1 MLKRSCIKSL
11 SSKLPKFW
19 FCGVF
24 SPSLDMNLSR
34 DFSIPSKYHLR
45 EEISSHHFYPP
56 SPGTPPKTNKQTNK
70 QTNKTSKV
78 AKFQNISFNVYKF
91 SRKWTRRSTPLQ
103 MWSQFG
109 GCNATTLPRTSARY
123 LADLLRGQELHRKRN
138 LEYSK

>member
-1 MLKRSCIKSL
+1 MLKRSCVKSL

-24 SPSLDMNLSR
+24 LHPLIWISAETFQFFPSITLERRSHLPTY
-34 DFSIPSKYHLR
+34 IPL
-45 EEISSHHFYPP
+45 PQVLP
-56 SPGTPPKTNKQTNK
+56 QKQTNK

-109 GCNATTLPRTSARY
+109 GCNTTTLPRTSARY

>member
-56 SPGTPPKTNKQTNK
+56 SPGTPPNTNKQTNK
-70 QTNKTSKV
+70 QIKQVRLQNLKISHSMSTSS
-78 AKFQNISFNVYKF
+78 AGNGLEGQ
-91 SRKWTRRSTPLQ
+91 PLFRCGH
-103 MWSQFG
+103 S
-109 GCNATTLPRTSARY
+109 
-123 LADLLRGQELHRKRN
+123 
-138 LEYSK
+138 LEAVMLQPFPEHQQDT